1 MNTWIHNHYDC
12 LTYRGGDCMAKPV
25 IAIVGRPNVGKST
38 IFNRI
43 VGERISIVEDIPGV
57 TRDRIYSSAEWLNH
71 DFNIIDTGGIDIGD
85 EPFLEQIRQ
94 QAEIAID
101 EADVIIFLTN
111 GREGVT
117 SADEEVAKILYKAK
131 KPVVLAV
138 NKIDNPEMRSQ
149 IFDFY
154 SLGFGDPFPI
164 SGSHGLGLGDLLDE
178 AAKHFPNRQTK
189 EYDEDVICFSLI
201 GRPNVG
207 KSSLV
212 NAILGEERVIVSDI
226 SGTTRDAID
235 SSLTY
240 TGQRYVIID
249 TAGMRKKGKVYETTE
264 KYSVLRALR
273 AIERSNVV
281 LVVINAEE
289 GIIEQDKKIAG
300 YAHEAGRAIVI
311 VVNKWDA
318 VEKDEKTMKEFEQK
332 IRDHFLF
339 LSYAP
344 IVFLSAKT
352 KKRIHTLMPLINTA
366 NENHS
371 RRVDTSILNDVIMDA
386 VAMNP
391 TPTDNGRRLKIYYTT
406 QVSVKPPTFV
416 VFVNEPELLHF
427 SYERFLE
434 NRIRDA
440 FGFEG
445 TPIKIFPRA
454 RK

>member
-1 MNTWIHNHYDC
+1 
-12 LTYRGGDCMAKPV
+12 MAKPV
-25 IAIVGRPNVGKST
+25 VAIVGRPNVGKST

-43 VGERISIVEDIPGV
+43 VGERVSIVEDIPGV

-138 NKIDNPEMRSQ
+138 NKIDNPEMRDM
-149 IFDFY
+149 IYDFY
-154 SLGFGDPFPI
+154 TLGFGEPFPI

-178 AAKHFPNRQTK
+178 AAKHFPKGKSKDYN
-189 EYDEDVICFSLI
+189 EDVICFSLI

-212 NAILGEERVIVSDI
+212 NAILGEERVIVSNI

-235 SSLTY
+235 SKLTY
-240 TGQRYVIID
+240 NGQEYVIID

-273 AIERSNVV
+273 AIERSDVV
-281 LVVINAEE
+281 LVVIDGEE

-300 YAHEAGRAIVI
+300 YAHEAGRAVVI

-318 VEKDEKTMKEFEQK
+318 VEKDEKTMKEFEQN
-332 IRDHFLF
+332 IREHFQF
-339 LSYAP
+339 LDYAP

-352 KKRIHTLMPLINTA
+352 KKRVHTLMPMINLA
-366 NENHS
+366 SENHAL
-371 RRVDTSILNDVIMDA
+371 RVETSVLNDIIMDA

-391 TPTDNGRRLKIYYTT
+391 TPTDKGKRLKIYYAT
-406 QVSVKPPTFV
+406 QVAVKPPTFV
-416 VFVNEPELLHF
+416 VFVNDPALLHF

-434 NRIRDA
+434 NRIRDS

-445 TPIKIFPRA
+445 TPIKIYA
-454 RK
+454 RERK